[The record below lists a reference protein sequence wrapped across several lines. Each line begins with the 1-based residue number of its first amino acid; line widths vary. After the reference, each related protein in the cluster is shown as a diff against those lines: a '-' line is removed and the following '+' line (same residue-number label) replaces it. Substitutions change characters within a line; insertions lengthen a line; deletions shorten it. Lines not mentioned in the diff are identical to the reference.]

1 MTARAYI
8 LKTNFYSFRRRMID
22 DWQFSGYWFRRVT
35 LKNNREDK
43 DAKIDPFIFLL
54 CKIYQVT
61 ENNFLSVLILFLVL
75 I

>member
-1 MTARAYI
+1 
-8 LKTNFYSFRRRMID
+8 MIGH

-35 LKNNREDK
+35 LKNDREDK

-54 CKIYQVT
+54 CKTYQVT